1 MIEIKAVLIL
11 GRVSFQK
18 YSKGIGMDL
27 AFYGSFKKQQM
38 WSLSLEYK
46 ATNTP
51 LMRLRTYLAQI
62 VKNFL
67 NNEGIW
73 MNVDNRG
80 KHFLIIKDTKNTEWF
95 YSTRER

>member
-1 MIEIKAVLIL
+1 MIMIIDN
-11 GRVSFQK
+11 GF
-18 YSKGIGMDL
+18 
-27 AFYGSFKKQQM
+27 
-38 WSLSLEYK
+38 SLLWEFSRNNK
-46 ATNTP
+46 CGHTP

-80 KHFLIIKDTKNTEWF
+80 KHFLITNDTKNTEWF
-95 YSTRER
+95 ILNQGQINY

>member
-1 MIEIKAVLIL
+1 
-11 GRVSFQK
+11 
-18 YSKGIGMDL
+18 MDL
-27 AFYGSFKKQQM
+27 AFYGVFKKQQM
-38 WSLSLEYK
+38 WSLSLEHK

-80 KHFLIIKDTKNTEWF
+80 KHFLMIKDTKNTEWF
-95 YSTRER
+95 YSTRDR

>member
-1 MIEIKAVLIL
+1 MEV
-11 GRVSFQK
+11 
-18 YSKGIGMDL
+18 
-27 AFYGSFKKQQM
+27 FKKQQM

-95 YSTRER
+95 ILNQGPINY

>member
-1 MIEIKAVLIL
+1 MGV
-11 GRVSFQK
+11 
-18 YSKGIGMDL
+18 
-27 AFYGSFKKQQM
+27 FKKQQM

-51 LMRLRTYLAQI
+51 LIRLRTYLAQI

-95 YSTRER
+95 ILNQGQINY